1 MVSKLKLTQKNTML
15 IRKECDVKKELDN
28 KYVFRRKIFLHKE
41 HSDQNGFKKRQ
52 ISQVCSSGQP

>member
-1 MVSKLKLTQKNTML
+1 ML